1 MGMWKGCLRM
11 TILEFPTKKSNL
23 QKITISFEVEI
34 LEDGSMWWRIEDIKT
49 GEYGEWVKL
58 EGEE

>member
-1 MGMWKGCLRM
+1 M
-11 TILEFPTKKSNL
+11 TILQFPTKKSNL
-23 QKITISFEVEI
+23 HKISVRIEVET
-34 LEDGSMWWRIEDIKT
+34 LEDGSVWRGVEDIKT

>member
-1 MGMWKGCLRM
+1 M
-11 TILEFPTKKSNL
+11 TILQFTNKKSNL
-23 QKITISFEVEI
+23 HKITATLEVST
-34 LEDGSMWWRIEDIKT
+34 LEDGSVWWRVEDIKT

>member
-1 MGMWKGCLRM
+1 M
-11 TILEFPTKKSNL
+11 TILQFPTKKSNL
-23 QKITISFEVEI
+23 HKITISFEVET
-34 LEDGSMWWRIEDIKT
+34 LEDGSVWGRVEDIKT

>member
-1 MGMWKGCLRM
+1 M
-11 TILEFPTKKSNL
+11 TILQFPTKKPNL
-23 QKITISFEVEI
+23 HKITVKLEVET
-34 LEDGSMWWRIEDIKT
+34 LEDGSVWWRVEDIKT